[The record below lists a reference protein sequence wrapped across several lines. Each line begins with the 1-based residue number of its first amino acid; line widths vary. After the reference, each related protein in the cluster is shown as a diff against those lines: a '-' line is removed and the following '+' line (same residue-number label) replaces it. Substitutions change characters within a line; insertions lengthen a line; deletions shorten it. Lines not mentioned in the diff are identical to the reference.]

1 MNRKFFFFDIDG
13 TLTIKETGQIVPSAL
28 SAIDRLKDA
37 GHFVAIATGRAAYK
51 AMPMLDI
58 CHIDHMVCN
67 GGAGIVINK
76 LLVENKPL
84 EKEKAVIICK
94 EAEKL
99 GYGVLIAFE
108 NSIKVTMKNDLFR
121 QQVGERHEPTIYEYM
136 TGDYEDLENIYKI
149 YISIP
154 REKDHELTT
163 KNLLGHMRF
172 HEDYLMYQHDIKDLG
187 IKRILE
193 LCNGKDEDV
202 VVFGDDTNDFAMFKD
217 EWFKVAMGNACD
229 ELKQKADFV
238 TKKNSKDGI
247 LYACEFNKWI

>member
-28 SAIDRLKDA
+28 EAIDRLKKA

-51 AMPMLDI
+51 AIPMLDV
-58 CHIDHMVCN
+58 CHMDHMVCN

-76 LLVENKPL
+76 ELVENKPL
-84 EKEKAVIICK
+84 EKNKAIIICK
-94 EAEKL
+94 EADKL
-99 GYGVLIAFE
+99 GYGVLIAYD
-108 NSIKVTMKNDLFR
+108 NSCKVVMKNDLFR
-121 QQVGERHEPTIYEYM
+121 QQVGQRHEPTIYEYM
-136 TGDYEDLENIYKI
+136 EKDYDSLENIYKI

-154 REKDHELTT
+154 KEKEHELTT

-172 HEDYLMYQHDIKDLG
+172 HEDYLMYQHDIKDIG
-187 IKRILE
+187 IKRMLE

-217 EWFKVAMGNACD
+217 EWFKIAMGNACD
-229 ELKQKADFV
+229 ELKDKADFV
-238 TKKNSKDGI
+238 TKKNSEDGI
-247 LYACEFNKWI
+247 LYACETLNWM

>member
-28 SAIDRLKDA
+28 IAIDKLKA
-37 GHFVAIATGRAAYK
+37 NGHFVAIATGRAAYK
-51 AMPMLDI
+51 AIPMLDV

-76 LLVENKPL
+76 QLVENKPL
-84 EKEKAVIICK
+84 EKEKAVLICK
-94 EAEKL
+94 EAEAL

-108 NSIKVTMKNDLFR
+108 NSIKVAYRNDLFR
-121 QQVGERHEPTIYEYM
+121 QQVGERHEPTIYEY
-136 TGDYEDLENIYKI
+136 TDKAFEDFEAIYKI

-154 REKDHELTT
+154 KEKEHELTT

-193 LCNGKDEDV
+193 LCDGKDEDV

-229 ELKQKADFV
+229 ALKEKADFV
-238 TKKNSKDGI
+238 TKKNSEDGI
-247 LYACEFNKWI
+247 LYACEKNKWI